1 MRPSHPRRFL
11 LEVWYT
17 FSMIII
23 ISLFFENVLTARV
36 ESVAFWLRLAA
47 LTAMI
52 VLAFFV
58 ILDHQRKAPE
68 SDGQRRLERVYTEQ
82 LRRKDIIIEDLK
94 RRNQMLLRT
103 AFRQA
108 EKTSELSRHARQ
120 LAKDAQEQDTTE
132 EEK

>member
-1 MRPSHPRRFL
+1 MRPITSHRFL

-36 ESVAFWLRLAA
+36 ESIAFWLRLIA

-58 ILDHQRKAPE
+58 ILDHRRRAPE
-68 SDGQRRLERVYTEQ
+68 SDGRSDVERAYAEQ
-82 LRRKDIIIEDLK
+82 LRRKDALIGDLK
-94 RRNQMLLRT
+94 RRNQTLMRT
-103 AFRQA
+103 VFRQA

-120 LAKDAQEQDTTE
+120 LAKDVQEQDTTE
-132 EEK
+132 EKR